1 MRKSVVALV
10 VSLFALLSAAP
21 AAWASPYPPNPP
33 TIDVESGSVP
43 PGGNQTVTVT
53 GFCPGVMVTFT
64 INPGGTV
71 LGTAVAD
78 GTGKA
83 QLTFAAPTT
92 TGTYTVTATAPNPCG
107 GGGTTTETTDFDV
120 ASDAPLPS
128 SGTDSRSIVRVA
140 AAVLGVGL
148 VLVGVAMARRRRT
161 RTA

>member
-10 VSLFALLSAAP
+10 VSLLALLSAAP
-21 AAWASPYPPNPP
+21 AALASPYPPNPP
-33 TIDVESGSVP
+33 TIEVDSDSVP
-43 PGGNQTVTVT
+43 PGGDVTVSVS

-64 INPGGTV
+64 LTPGGTV
-71 LGTAVAD
+71 LGTAAAD

-83 QLTFAAPTT
+83 QITFAAPTD
-92 TGTYTVTATAPNPCG
+92 TGTYVVTATAPNTCG
-107 GGGTTTETTDFDV
+107 GGGTTTETTSFDV

-128 SGTDSRSIVRVA
+128 SGADSGSIVRVA

-148 VLVGVAMARRRRT
+148 VLVGVAMVRRRRT